1 MEVKI
6 DERKEKKI
14 LRIKGRIDANT
25 AVKLE
30 SILDEIEL
38 VDGKNVLM
46 DFSHVDY
53 LSSAGMRLILS
64 FLKKLKSFN
73 AYLILFNVHEDVMS
87 IISMAG
93 FKNII
98 PICQSEAEALDKQI

>member
-6 DERKEKKI
+6 DERKGKKI

-25 AVKLE
+25 TIKLE
-30 SILDEIEL
+30 SQLEEIEIGE
-38 VDGKNVLM
+38 GKNVLM

-64 FLKKLKSFN
+64 FLKKTKAHNS
-73 AYLILFNVHEDVMS
+73 YLILFNVHEDVMS
-87 IISMAG
+87 IINMAG